1 MSPQASG
8 FTLPGAYAQIMD
20 MRCGFITAV
29 SLFLTFMYQ
38 MGPGNNNSKKK
49 TCGFMNIRR
58 QHLDDIPK
66 YFLLAKL
73 RKVRRN
79 FVEGSIIKSICA

>member
-1 MSPQASG
+1 
-8 FTLPGAYAQIMD
+8 
-20 MRCGFITAV
+20 
-29 SLFLTFMYQ
+29 

-66 YFLLAKL
+66 YFILAKL

>member
-1 MSPQASG
+1 
-8 FTLPGAYAQIMD
+8 
-20 MRCGFITAV
+20 
-29 SLFLTFMYQ
+29 
-38 MGPGNNNSKKK
+38 
-49 TCGFMNIRR
+49 MNIRR